1 MLDGNS
7 FIYKSVS
14 LCKFCKPRRKLGLR
28 LTAQRFD
35 LLRTRLRDILVLF
48 LLAGHSFEDPLP
60 AGVEE
65 GLGDCI
71 RYNIRNRHAHP
82 FDGMDAYADAA
93 AARALAEEHLAY
105 FRIDVYQFSD
115 TYIQLSVASIA
126 ALSSDLLKP
135 LYSAV

>member
-1 MLDGNS
+1 M
-7 FIYKSVS
+7 
-14 LCKFCKPRRKLGLR
+14 
-28 LTAQRFD
+28 
-35 LLRTRLRDILVLF
+35 
-48 LLAGHSFEDPLP
+48 
-60 AGVEE
+60 EE